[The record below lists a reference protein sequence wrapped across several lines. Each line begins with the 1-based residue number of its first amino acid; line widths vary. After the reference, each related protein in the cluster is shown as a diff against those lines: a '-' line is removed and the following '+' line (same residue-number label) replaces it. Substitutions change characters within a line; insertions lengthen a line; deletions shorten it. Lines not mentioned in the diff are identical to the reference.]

1 MCLINVLIVHDSH
14 VRLCLWLN
22 DSNPNK
28 LAHTIPAPPPL
39 AVWIRGSVPHSIHP
53 SEPLQSSLQT
63 HYLAS
68 LPKCIPNNP
77 YKSYNLGQVNESPPS
92 PLFSLFS
99 GYFRRA
105 IIQPSPHHSVRKAL
119 TAVAAAAVIVG
130 VAQFRNPQRASWSN
144 PSSSALDFMS
154 AQSGLNCGLPA
165 LSLSGSLFFGS
176 CLSAHS
182 SHSFCFSLSPLSLWQ
197 KKKKK
202 RRRSKDGASMNLQH
216 LFVCCVYRRAM
227 RRLAEDPPSVLF

>member
-28 LAHTIPAPPPL
+28 LAHTIPAPPPSPSESGG
-39 AVWIRGSVPHSIHP
+39 VSPHSIHP

-77 YKSYNLGQVNESPPS
+77 YKSYNLGQVNESPPF

-105 IIQPSPHHSVRKAL
+105 ILQPSPHHSVRKAL
-119 TAVAAAAVIVG
+119 TTVAAAVVVG

-165 LSLSGSLFFGS
+165 LSLRLALFRLLSFSSLLALFLFF
-176 CLSAHS
+176 
-182 SHSFCFSLSPLSLWQ
+182 SLPVVTLT

-202 RRRSKDGASMNLQH
+202 KEEEAKMELLWTCSTCLCAVFTVGRCDG
-216 LFVCCVYRRAM
+216 
-227 RRLAEDPPSVLF
+227 